1 MMVVARTCSSDSKS
15 TQALNG
21 RTPLMLAATFG
32 HSAIVTHLLEHR
44 ADVNLVCTIR
54 RHQGQSA
61 RFTMQACLVREGG
74 LLLLAL
80 LRITFIRQKP
90 AQHADR
96 ILLCSGTS
104 RTETRTTHSSWRRSL
119 DMRVSSHA
127 CSPIVLLSFVCKFS
141 HCTLTAR
148 IT

>member
-1 MMVVARTCSSDSKS
+1 MNVQAFLPKRSVPVMVVARTCSSDGKS

-61 RFTMQACLVREGG
+61 RFTMQACLVPERGIASIG
-74 LLLLAL
+74 T
-80 LRITFIRQKP
+80 LRHHVYQ
-90 AQHADR
+90 
-96 ILLCSGTS
+96 
-104 RTETRTTHSSWRRSL
+104 TE
-119 DMRVSSHA
+119 A
-127 CSPIVLLSFVCKFS
+127 SPTC
-141 HCTLTAR
+141 
-148 IT
+148 